1 MDCVAGSRDS
11 TGFCVYAVNYSNT
24 WLAFVSALQL
34 REGDFG
40 LTRITRQAYLG
51 FHGARKPG
59 RFALVARNEGGGE
72 KTLSPRVPPTRV
84 SGLPSCRLG
93 FVYRCT
99 VRAGSDLYQSES
111 ILYHLTTAR
120 RRRSGDTPALRS
132 LVLQI

>member
-59 RFALVARNEGGGE
+59 RFALVARNEGGGGR
-72 KTLSPRVPPTRV
+72 KLSVRELIPQV
-84 SGLPSCRLG
+84 SVDYRAVGWDLFGAAQCGRGLVIAPHKNGVGPL
-93 FVYRCT
+93 
-99 VRAGSDLYQSES
+99 
-111 ILYHLTTAR
+111 
-120 RRRSGDTPALRS
+120 
-132 LVLQI
+132 

>member
-59 RFALVARNEGGGE
+59 RFALVARNEGGGVE
-72 KTLSPRVPPTRV
+72 KTLSPRVHPT
-84 SGLPSCRLG
+84 SLCGLPSCRLG
-93 FVYRCT
+93 FVWSCA
-99 VRAGSDLYQSES
+99 VRAGFS
-111 ILYHLTTAR
+111 H
-120 RRRSGDTPALRS
+120 RSAQEWSWATLIRFG
-132 LVLQI
+132 LV

>member
-59 RFALVARNEGGGE
+59 RFALVAQNEGGSGE
-72 KTLSPRVPPTRV
+72 NS
-84 SGLPSCRLG
+84 
-93 FVYRCT
+93 
-99 VRAGSDLYQSES
+99 QSES
-111 ILYHLTTAR
+111 SSHK
-120 RRRSGDTPALRS
+120 S
-132 LVLQI
+132 LWITEL